1 MDNLHIY
8 LRVSSDKQIDDGFGL
23 ESQKELGLKIS
34 KNLNL
39 NPIIFDEGSSSSFS
53 DSLSNRPKMR
63 ELLIEVE
70 EGKVQNLWIY
80 QLDRLSRNDVISF
93 QIRQTLKNSGVT
105 LYVGD
110 GRKFELEKQTNRL
123 GCPEISNKTP
133 NGRKIL
139 HRAGKSSGVRVTK
152 TKNE

>member
-8 LRVSSDKQIDDGFGL
+8 LRVSSDKQIDYVFGL
-23 ESQKELGLKIS
+23 ESQKEFGLKIS

-39 NPIIFDEGSSSSFS
+39 NQIIFDEGSSSSFS

-80 QLDRLSRNDVISF
+80 QLDRLTYPG
-93 QIRQTLKNSGVT
+93 RQLR
-105 LYVGD
+105 Y
-110 GRKFELEKQTNRL
+110 
-123 GCPEISNKTP
+123 
-133 NGRKIL
+133 L
-139 HRAGKSSGVRVTK
+139 HHGLAL
-152 TKNE
+152 

>member
-1 MDNLHIY
+1 M
-8 LRVSSDKQIDDGFGL
+8 
-23 ESQKELGLKIS
+23 KIIF
-34 KNLNL
+34 
-39 NPIIFDEGSSSSFS
+39 IIFDG
-53 DSLSNRPKMR
+53 LSNRPKMR

-110 GRKFELEKQTNRL
+110 GRKFELEN
-123 GCPEISNKTP
+123 P
-133 NGRKIL
+133 NDKLMMNIFQVFGIRQ
-139 HRAGKSSGVRVTK
+139 
-152 TKNE
+152 

>member
-70 EGKVQNLWIY
+70 EGKVKNLWIY
-80 QLDRLSRNDVISF
+80 ILLD
-93 QIRQTLKNSGVT
+93 
-105 LYVGD
+105 
-110 GRKFELEKQTNRL
+110 
-123 GCPEISNKTP
+123 
-133 NGRKIL
+133 
-139 HRAGKSSGVRVTK
+139 
-152 TKNE
+152 